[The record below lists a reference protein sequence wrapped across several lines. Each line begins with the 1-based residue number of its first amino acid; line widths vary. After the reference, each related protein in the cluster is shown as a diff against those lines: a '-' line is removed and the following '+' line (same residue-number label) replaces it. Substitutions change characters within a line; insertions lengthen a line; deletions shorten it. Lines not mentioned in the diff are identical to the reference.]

1 MKKKANISD
10 CGKYRYSLERHWGEG
25 NKTVIFVGLNPSIV
39 DAEIDDPTIRRCI
52 NFAKSWG
59 YDRLIMLN
67 IFAYWST
74 DPKGLL
80 EIEDPIGPEN
90 NQKSIKL
97 FAEADLI
104 VCAWGSNKLISGDLM
119 FGSKYLRHNPKLM
132 CLGKTKNGQPRHP
145 LYVKGDTKLIDY

>member
-25 NKTVIFVGLNPSIV
+25 NKTVIFVGLNPSIA

-67 IFAYWST
+67 ISAYLS
-74 DPKGLL
+74 
-80 EIEDPIGPEN
+80 
-90 NQKSIKL
+90 
-97 FAEADLI
+97 
-104 VCAWGSNKLISGDLM
+104 
-119 FGSKYLRHNPKLM
+119 
-132 CLGKTKNGQPRHP
+132 
-145 LYVKGDTKLIDY
+145 